1 MVLLPWERL
10 LWTRQPVWSAGVR
23 YTLTDFR
30 LIIAHE
36 PHPGEPGEPGGPGIP
51 GTIDDILLDDI
62 ADVALS
68 TSTLDRLLR
77 TTTVTIR
84 ARDARRPPLTLR
96 RIRRGPQLADAL
108 WLLIG
113 PRGDSREDPRPS
125 IDAEAVRAA
134 MAWQPAPFSHTARP
148 VVVGVVAL
156 VAIFS
161 GIVIGL
167 RGETPAVVFPA
178 DDAIYPGGVKRDLA
192 GIVTFME
199 TEVMPWARTALA
211 PIVGGPD
218 RVTCGTCHG
227 ADARSRGWAMP
238 GVGVL
243 PEPHVRER
251 GWEVFSAGMDPQMRN
266 AIYGYTAE
274 LDNQT
279 KAAYMRQVVLPG
291 MARLL
296 HRPAYDFTRS
306 YTYNRTQ
313 SAFGCYHC
321 HRVRE

>member
-10 LWTRQPVWSAGVR
+10 LWTGQPVWSAGVR

-84 ARDARRPPLTLR
+84 ARDARRRSLIVR
-96 RIRRGPQLADAL
+96 RVRRGPQLAAAL

-113 PRGDSREDPRPS
+113 DPEKS

-161 GIVIGL
+161 GIVVGL

-211 PIVGGPD
+211 PLVGGPD

-227 ADARSRGWAMP
+227 GNALSRQWAMP

-274 LDNQT
+274 LNNQT

-306 YTYNRTQ
+306 YTDNRSQ

-321 HRVRE
+321 HHVRD

>member
-10 LWTRQPVWSAGVR
+10 LWTEPPVWSVGVR

-30 LIIAHE
+30 LVVADE
-36 PHPGEPGEPGGPGIP
+36 TDPGEAGEPGGSGIP
-51 GTIDDILLDDI
+51 GTSDDILLDDI

-68 TSTLDRLLR
+68 RSTLDRLLR

-84 ARDARRPPLTLR
+84 ARDARRRPLTLR

-113 PRGDSREDPRPS
+113 PKDPREDPRPP

-134 MAWQPAPFSHTARP
+134 IAWEPAPFSHAARP
-148 VVVGVVAL
+148 VVVGAFAL
-156 VAIFS
+156 LAIFS
-161 GIVIGL
+161 GIAIGL
-167 RGETPAVVFPA
+167 QGETPAVVFPA
-178 DDAIYPGGVKRDLA
+178 DDAIYPGGVKRDQA
-192 GIVTFME
+192 GIVRFME

-218 RVTCGTCHG
+218 QVTCGTCHG
-227 ADARSRGWAMP
+227 TEARSRDWAMP
-238 GVGVL
+238 GVGAL

-266 AIYGYTAE
+266 AIYGYSAE

-306 YTYNRTQ
+306 YAVNRGR

-321 HRVRE
+321 HQVRD

>member
-10 LWTRQPVWSAGVR
+10 LWSGQPIWPAGVR

-30 LIIAHE
+30 LIVGVERRI
-36 PHPGEPGEPGGPGIP
+36 GEPLEP
-51 GTIDDILLDDI
+51 TSIDEILLDDI
-62 ADVALS
+62 ADVELS
-68 TSTLDRLLR
+68 RSALDRLLR
-77 TTTVTIR
+77 TTTIIIR
-84 ARDARRPPLTLR
+84 ARDTRRRPLAVR
-96 RIRRGPQLADAL
+96 RVRRGPQLADAL

-113 PRGDSREDPRPS
+113 PRGDPREDPRPS

-134 MAWQPAPFSHTARP
+134 MAWQPAPFSQTARP

-178 DDAIYPGGVKRDLA
+178 DDAIYPGGVKRDQA
-192 GIVTFME
+192 GIVRFME
-199 TEVMPWARTALA
+199 TEVMPWARATLA

-227 ADARSRGWAMP
+227 ADAHSREWAMP
-238 GVGVL
+238 GVSAL

-306 YTYNRTQ
+306 YTYNRSQ

-321 HRVRE
+321 HHVRD

>member
-1 MVLLPWERL
+1 VVLLSWERL
-10 LWTRQPVWSAGVR
+10 LWSGQPVWSVGVR

-36 PHPGEPGEPGGPGIP
+36 PHPGGPGDP
-51 GTIDDILLDDI
+51 VSRCAIDDILLDDI

-68 TSTLDRLLR
+68 RSALDRLIR
-77 TTTVTIR
+77 TTTITIR
-84 ARDARRPPLTLR
+84 ARDARRRPLTLR
-96 RIRRGPQLADAL
+96 RIRGGPQLANAL
-108 WLLIG
+108 CLLIG
-113 PRGDSREDPRPS
+113 PRGDPREHPRPS

-134 MAWQPAPFSHTARP
+134 MAWQPARFSHTARP
-148 VVVGVVAL
+148 VVVGAVAL

-161 GIVIGL
+161 GIIIGL
-167 RGETPAVVFPA
+167 QRETPAVVFPA
-178 DDAIYPGGVKRDLA
+178 DDAIYPGGVKRDQA
-192 GIVTFME
+192 GIVRFME
-199 TEVMPWARTALA
+199 TEVMPWARNALA
-211 PIVGGPD
+211 PLVGGPD

-266 AIYGYTAE
+266 AIYGYAAE

-306 YTYNRTQ
+306 YAINRER

-321 HRVRE
+321 HQVRE